1 MSTIELE
8 QPIKTTQE
16 ELKEEQPIQEPTNQ
30 EEQKIEQSKELTE
43 EQKEVTNQEEQKEV
57 TNQEEPKE
65 EPKEVTNQEEPKEE
79 QKEEQKE
86 VTNQEEPK
94 EVTNQEEEPKE
105 VTEEQPKEVTNQEE
119 PKEEQKEV
127 TNQEEQSK
135 EEQPKEEQTEEQKVE
150 MQKNETTINIPVS
163 KENLDKSA
171 VAVNANILANLVLYQ
186 SILEKIKEVSEPSE
200 KSDIES
206 KIDIVNNLIKT
217 SKELLQ
223 LVQITL
229 NIPEQQQLDEDII
242 ISKSKGDIDSK
253 FKLFNV
259 AESLGFLGLGLAL
272 LGGKNKKKYTKKAFT
287 KIQTQNKNKKR
298 NTKCKRNKKSNTK
311 SKTNK

>member
-43 EQKEVTNQEEQKEV
+43 EQKEVTNQ
-57 TNQEEPKE
+57 
-65 EPKEVTNQEEPKEE
+65 
-79 QKEEQKE
+79 EEQKE